1 MKNLDAARQL
11 VTSPLVSA
19 LLYTHPNNLS
29 VSRPAYPFAEP
40 WWAWAAETS
49 VPSRWMQLLEYC
61 TDPAQ
66 RTEWNDIPEE
76 FRQLIDQVRT
86 LSLPRSPISIT
97 TEAPLEISSRG
108 MSPKKAHEVTQSVAY
123 ISNLLRSLGI
133 DPRGVRIVDIGAGQG
148 YLTRALQLHLGTT
161 HLLALDS
168 SEIQTKGAQR
178 REERTSIV
186 GSITQKTIHI
196 TPATLCASIDEWISD
211 ISSKEEELLE
221 LEREA
226 DPAPVLLVA
235 LHACGSLTPDILR
248 TFFIQRTTASKE
260 DDRRR
265 PSWTP
270 IAILAVGCCYNLL
283 APQDFPLSEHML
295 SSTRPP
301 IFLPSSAYHM
311 AAQIPAQWFRTP
323 ESRADAT
330 LALRKV
336 VWRAI
341 IGARFAAKTA
351 AAEDGA
357 KDDGTGDRPVMRRLG
372 RLNNTVYADWKTF
385 ARAAG
390 TRIGPGSPPEGDS
403 ELDLDAEE
411 TRLVSELEVLHVLRC
426 IIGTLVESL
435 IIMDREQW
443 VQEQLELGAHD
454 GRGTGD
460 GDGDG
465 GDVMTVEMVSLFDQA
480 TGSGRN
486 IALVVAPR
494 PQGDG

>member
-1 MKNLDAARQL
+1 MDGAVPSNLDAARQL

-19 LLYTHPNNLS
+19 LLYTHPNDLS

-40 WWAWAAETS
+40 WWAWAADTS
-49 VPSRWMQLLEYC
+49 VPSRWMQLLEYY

-66 RTEWNDIPEE
+66 RT
-76 FRQLIDQVRT
+76 
-86 LSLPRSPISIT
+86 
-97 TEAPLEISSRG
+97 APLEISSRG

-148 YLTRALQLHLGTT
+148 YLTRALQFHLGTT

-178 REERTSIV
+178 REERTGIV

-196 TPATLCASIDEWISD
+196 TPTTLCASIDEWISD

-270 IAILAVGCCYNLL
+270 IAMLAVGCCYNLL

-295 SSTRPP
+295 STRPP

-341 IGARFAAKTA
+341 IGARFAAQAKTTA
-351 AAEDGA
+351 DDGAA

-390 TRIGPGSPPEGDS
+390 TRIGPESPPEGDS

-435 IIMDREQW
+435 ITMDREQW

-454 GRGTGD
+454 RRGTGDGD